1 MNTQIKN
8 DGRVNNSI
16 SADKTLGVLEI
27 LQKIKQTGSGTVSY
41 VFNTERLL
49 NIHAKKQDKDFGVTR
64 NHVYMINSP
73 VNNSIFV
80 KRNITEVLQI
90 FKDICADIK
99 ATYFV
104 LS

>member
-1 MNTQIKN
+1 MNSEIQN

-41 VFNTERLL
+41 VFNTKRLV
-49 NIHAKKQDKDFGVTR
+49 NIHAKKEDKDFGVER
-64 NHVYMINSP
+64 NHVYMINAP
-73 VNNSIFV
+73 VNTSIFV
-80 KRNITEVLQI
+80 KRSITEVLQI
-90 FKDICADIK
+90 FKETCSDMR